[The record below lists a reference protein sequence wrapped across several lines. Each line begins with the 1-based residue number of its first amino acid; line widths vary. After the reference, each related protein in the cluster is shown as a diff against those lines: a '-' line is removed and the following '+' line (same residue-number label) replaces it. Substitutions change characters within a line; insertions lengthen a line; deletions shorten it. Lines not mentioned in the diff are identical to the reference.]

1 MLLKNNILQIEN
13 ELSLQRAWFVDRG
26 RGERKEK
33 EREVKKK
40 RKKKRKNDRL
50 IKKKIMKNDSSY

>member
-1 MLLKNNILQIEN
+1 M
-13 ELSLQRAWFVDRG
+13 QRAWFVDRG